1 MINKNLKNFCKSFN
15 WTSVFLSVI
24 GVFLLAIGTAI
35 NFCADLGNDAV
46 SVFFAGIGKKFN
58 LNLGIAVYLINT
70 VAFFI
75 SLIFGRKNIGVG
87 TIMYIIFTGRIIDLV
102 VPFYNYLFP
111 CQGLIF
117 RIIFATLGSLVM
129 IFGASLMVFS
139 KAGADVWTAMAITIA
154 EYFNKDFRKIKVI
167 MDCVM
172 CFCGFL
178 IGGKVGVVT
187 IAVSLLGA
195 PLLKMIVK
203 CLKKIKLSKNKI

>member
-1 MINKNLKNFCKSFN
+1 MVNKNLKNFYKSFN
-15 WTSVFLSVI
+15 WTSIFLSVI

-35 NFCADLGNDAV
+35 NFCANLGNDAV
-46 SVFFAGIGKKFN
+46 SVFFAGIRKKFN
-58 LNLGIAVYLINT
+58 VSLGIVVYLMNT
-70 VAFFI
+70 VAFLI

-102 VPFYNYLFP
+102 VPFYNYLLP
-111 CQGLIF
+111 EQGLISRMVF
-117 RIIFATLGSLVM
+117 AIIGSLVM

-154 EYFNKDFRKIKVI
+154 EYFDKDFKKIKVT
-167 MDCVM
+167 MDCIM

-178 IGGKVGVVT
+178 LGGKVGVVT
-187 IAVSLLGA
+187 IAVSLFGA

-203 CLKKIKLSKNKI
+203 CLKRIKLSKNKI